1 MILFVNRDEQTPAKD
16 SNKSIPLPEFDRG
29 LKVEY
34 FRSFPRP
41 LSGRGPATVSS
52 QSLSSKLIVQVSES
66 AHVKGEKEKKEKKM
80 IKSTSVEIELSGIV
94 LFYRGVKDATASDIY

>member
-1 MILFVNRDEQTPAKD
+1 MNETG
-16 SNKSIPLPEFDRG
+16 NKSVPLPELERG

-52 QSLSSKLIVQVSES
+52 QSLSSKLMAQISES
-66 AHVKGEKEKKEKKM
+66 AHVKGKRERKGKDT
-80 IKSTSVEIELSGIV
+80 TSVGIELSRILSIEESVKLGGV
-94 LFYRGVKDATASDIY
+94 LFIDG